1 MSRVHEPVRGE
12 AEAHGLIVVMHE
24 IVYVSGDGWHWYGCA
39 VIRRRAAYPAWRH
52 VNVDEITCGTCR
64 PLMGSP
70 SWD

>member
-1 MSRVHEPVRGE
+1 
-12 AEAHGLIVVMHE
+12 MHE